1 MALTGRFNFRK
12 TLMGRIVLQI
22 EEEVR
27 TFSSRLTGKNKLRRR
42 WRDATM
48 MDLAAPELRSLVDLR
63 FRPRYRPQGHEPAQD
78 WPRGPRQLEAL
89 PSATVHYETYQE
101 DGRFS
106 TH

>member
-63 FRPRYRPQGHEPAQD
+63 FRPRYTPQVHEPAQD
-78 WPRGPRQLEAL
+78 WPRGTRQLEAI
-89 PSATVHYETYQE
+89 PAPTVHYQTYQE
-101 DGRFS
+101 DGRIS